1 MLSERCDSGVYIY
14 AYAYTHAH
22 AHAHTHAHTYI
33 HAHTRVGQLFWG
45 VRCCSWP
52 AGAKGRSLS
61 SLTVTSR

>member
-22 AHAHTHAHTYI
+22 THAHT
-33 HAHTRVGQLFWG
+33 HTRVGQLFWG

>member
-22 AHAHTHAHTYI
+22 T
-33 HAHTRVGQLFWG
+33 HTRVGQLFWG